1 MIARIWHGW
10 TTHENASEY
19 EQLLREEIIPE
30 IEEKGGSGCRS
41 IQLLRKTREEEV
53 EFMTIIL
60 FDSLESV
67 KSFAGED
74 YEHAYIPVKA
84 RKILKRYDDRAQHY
98 EVCEQRE

>member
-41 IQLLRKTREEEV
+41 IQLLRKTHEEEV

-60 FDSLESV
+60 FDSLEAV
-67 KSFAGED
+67 REFAGED
-74 YEHAYIPVKA
+74 YEHAYIPAAA
-84 RKILKRYDDRAQHY
+84 RKILKRYDDRVQHY
-98 EVCEQRE
+98 EVRE